1 MPISRYFKGHGEEV
15 MSNMTKEYGA
25 KKGKQ
30 VFYATAN
37 KGKMTSHLKRKLSPS
52 GDLGVARQQE
62 GDSLGKFKNAGK
74 VVSAAKEFSEGG
86 DQGV

>member
-1 MPISRYFKGHGEEV
+1 MPISKYFGGSGEEV

-37 KGKMTSHLKRKLSPS
+37 KRKMTSHQKRKLSPS
-52 GDLGVARQQE
+52 GDLGAARQQE
-62 GDSLGKFKNAGK
+62 GDSLSKFKNAGK
-74 VVSAAKEFSEGG
+74 IVSTAKEFSEGG
-86 DQGV
+86 DRGI